1 MPGMEK
7 RDVIPANEVEALVA
21 QRVADAVAGVEKRL
35 AVLIEGS
42 VPGVRSSPDTMSME
56 GLAMAI
62 AALTDQGTGRHKRI
76 DPKELVR
83 REEAHERMV
92 ALIERASALKTPPS
106 YRLRHMVYFG
116 EMKVNPV
123 WIDRDHR
130 QQATE
135 IDWYG
140 VPNEALEPIND
151 VARAIYAEFA
161 TWIAAAAKRDLG
173 QMRVTANG
181 LAIIKGPPQIVR
193 PDEAQHVGRGGVE
206 GPLTPVIRGRTAPGP
221 MAETHIL
228 GTVMPP
234 ARQTA

>member
-1 MPGMEK
+1 MEK
-7 RDVIPANEVEALVA
+7 RDLIPANEVDALVA
-21 QRVADAVAGVEKRL
+21 QRVAEAVAGVEKRL
-35 AVLIEGS
+35 AALIDATAS
-42 VPGVRSSPDTMSME
+42 GVGRAPDAMSME

-76 DPKELVR
+76 DPKEVVR
-83 REEAHERMV
+83 REEARERMV
-92 ALIERASALKTPPS
+92 TLIEKAIAEKTAPS

-151 VARAIYAEFA
+151 VAIAIYAEFA
-161 TWIAAAAKRDLG
+161 VWIAAAGKRDLG
-173 QMRVTANG
+173 EMRVTANG

-193 PDEAQHVGRGGVE
+193 TDEAQHVGRGGVE